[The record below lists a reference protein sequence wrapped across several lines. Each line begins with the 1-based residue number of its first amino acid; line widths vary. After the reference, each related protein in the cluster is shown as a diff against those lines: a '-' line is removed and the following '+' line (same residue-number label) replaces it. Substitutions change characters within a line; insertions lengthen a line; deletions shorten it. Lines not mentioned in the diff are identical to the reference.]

1 MNLGEH
7 IYRLRTERNLSQ
19 GDLADA
25 LEVSRQSVSKWENN
39 SAVPELDKL
48 IRLAQIFGITIDE
61 LVTGVTA
68 EATPPAPREEPATA
82 YKAEEPRVIY
92 IEKPVR
98 PLLTS
103 AQILGIIL
111 TACSVLALMLSL
123 VLVEPNNWWDS
134 PFVLCIPVAVWGIL
148 CMVTKHPL
156 LWCGWCGCIIYWIF
170 LMVLSSHW
178 EDAVGIIV
186 GVLLVAAVLLY
197 TIWLHRKGTIHVEA
211 WVWAALTLVLSAFA
225 ILLCINLIQLAEG
238 TVTVTPPQN
247 ITDIYP

>member
-7 IYRLRTERNLSQ
+7 IYRLRIKKNLSQ

-48 IRLAQIFGITIDE
+48 IRMAQIFGVTIDE
-61 LVTGVTA
+61 LVTGQEV
-68 EATPPAPREEPATA
+68 EAAPPSS
-82 YKAEEPRVIY
+82 KAEEPRLIY

-98 PLLTS
+98 PSLTP

-123 VLVEPNNWWDS
+123 VLVEPNDWWDS
-134 PFVLCIPVAVWGIL
+134 PFVLCIPVAVWGVL

-156 LWCGWCGCIIYWIF
+156 LWCGWCGRVIYWIF
-170 LMVLSSHW
+170 LMVLSVQW
-178 EDAVGIIV
+178 EDAVGIII
-186 GVLLVAAVLLY
+186 GVLLVAVALLY

-211 WVWAALTLVLSAFA
+211 WVWAALTLVLSAFV
-225 ILLCINLIQLAEG
+225 ILLSINLIPPAEG
-238 TVTVTPPQN
+238 TVTVVPPQS
-247 ITDIYP
+247 IADIYP